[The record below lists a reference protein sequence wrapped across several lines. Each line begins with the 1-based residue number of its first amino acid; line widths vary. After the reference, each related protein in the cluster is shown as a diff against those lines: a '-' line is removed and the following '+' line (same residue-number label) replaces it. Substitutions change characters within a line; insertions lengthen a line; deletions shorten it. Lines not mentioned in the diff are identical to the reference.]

1 MIQEK
6 KDDVSENK
14 TESADGKN
22 AKAGKV
28 KSNSVQRKRI
38 RWIGLV
44 CILLLGLWVLYGN
57 VSLQTTVYEIEIAEE
72 YAKLD
77 DFTIVQISDL
87 HNARFGKEQARLL
100 ATVREQEPDIITVT
114 GDLVD
119 SSHTDIDVAMEFIEQ
134 AVEIAPVYYV
144 TGNHE
149 GWLGGAY
156 SELETRMETAGAF
169 VLNDVMYSGQFEGL
183 DLNIAGVHD
192 PDMPGNN
199 IVLTKQTIQALT
211 CDAEGYTIL
220 LSHRPE
226 LYDTYVSS
234 GANLVLAGHYHG
246 GQFRIPFIGGV
257 IAPGAGFFPE
267 YAEGTFTEGNMT
279 MVVSRGLGNSV
290 IPVRINNRPEVVVV
304 KLQADME

>member
-6 KDDVSENK
+6 TDDVSENK
-14 TESADGKN
+14 TKNTDCKN
-22 AKAGKV
+22 AETGKV
-28 KSNSVQRKRI
+28 KTKSVRRKKI
-38 RWIGLV
+38 WWIGPV
-44 CILLLGLWVLYGN
+44 CVLLLGVWLLYGN
-57 VSLQTTVYEIEIAEE
+57 ISIQTTVYEIQLAEE
-72 YAKLD
+72 YADLD

-87 HNARFGKEQARLL
+87 HNARFGKEQSRLL
-100 ATVREQEPDIITVT
+100 AAVREQEPDMIAVT

-119 SSHTDIDVAMEFIEQ
+119 SSHTDMDVAMEFIEQ
-134 AVEIAPVYYV
+134 AVEIAPVYFV

-149 GWLGGAY
+149 GWLGGTY
-156 SELETRMETAGAF
+156 HELEARLEAAGVF
-169 VLNDVMYSGQFEGL
+169 VLNDTMYSGQFEGL
-183 DLNIAGVHD
+183 DLNITGVQD

-226 LYDTYVSS
+226 LFDTYVNSN
-234 GANLVLAGHYHG
+234 ANLVLAGHYHG

-257 IAPGAGFFPE
+257 IAPGAGLFPD
-267 YAEGTFTEGNMT
+267 YTEGTFTEGNTT

>member
-6 KDDVSENK
+6 KNDVSENK
-14 TESADGKN
+14 TKNTDCKSAET
-22 AKAGKV
+22 GKV
-28 KSNSVQRKRI
+28 KTKSSRRKKM

-44 CILLLGLWVLYGN
+44 CVLLLGVWLLYGN
-57 VSLQTTVYEIEIAEE
+57 ISIQTTVYEIQLAEE
-72 YAKLD
+72 YADLD
-77 DFTIVQISDL
+77 DFTIVQVSDL
-87 HNARFGKEQARLL
+87 HNARFGKEQSRLL
-100 ATVREQEPDIITVT
+100 AIVREKEPDLIAVT

-149 GWLGGAY
+149 GWLGGTY
-156 SELETRMETAGAF
+156 SELEARLESVDVF
-169 VLNDVMYSGQFEGL
+169 VLNDTMYSGQYEGL
-183 DLNIAGVHD
+183 ALNIAGLKD
-192 PDMPGNN
+192 PDMPDNN
-199 IVLTKQTIQALT
+199 IVLTKQTVPVLLE
-211 CDAEGYTIL
+211 DAEGYTIL

-226 LYDTYVSS
+226 LFDTYVDSN
-234 GANLVLAGHYHG
+234 ANLVLAGHYHG

-257 IAPGAGFFPE
+257 IAPGAGLFPD
-267 YAEGTFTEGNMT
+267 YTEGTFTEGNTT

-304 KLQADME
+304 KLQADGE